1 MILTDDQKQ
10 QAKDLGLTVTEAR
23 FAIATRIPLDR
34 YAFHKRELQA
44 GRDAWEA
51 KLEGTNAAM
60 MTRAS
65 YFAPYTRG
73 DGAGLAS
80 DDSSSEDGG

>member
-1 MILTDDQKQ
+1 MILTDEQKA
-10 QAKDLGLTVTEAR
+10 QADLLLLTYTEMSVALK
-23 FAIATRIPLDR
+23 TRISPET
-34 YAFHKRELQA
+34 YAQRKQEMQA
-44 GRDAWEA
+44 ERDAWEA